1 MFIYIITAV
10 VSCVTHTPRQQDK
23 KEAKSKHNSKMLR
36 HNYTNTEYTYCQT
49 GLFSDKTG
57 IKINY
62 PQTKQTGKETRGWQA
77 ELQD

>member
-36 HNYTNTEYTYCQT
+36 HNYTNTEYT
-49 GLFSDKTG
+49 
-57 IKINY
+57 
-62 PQTKQTGKETRGWQA
+62 
-77 ELQD
+77 